1 MSGNRVCSLIFL
13 PEELIA
19 DILKRLPAKSLL
31 RFMSV
36 CKFWYSLIKNPNF
49 ISSHFNHHST
59 EGPKYLMYYADY
71 DEYRVYADTDNF
83 DRHLEFTYPGIQLIV
98 GCCHGIICFGSF
110 NDNSIVLWNSS
121 SRKSL
126 TIKRPHC
133 NLSND
138 ENSLFWFGFDVAS
151 NDYKVVWVGYTTNQA
166 FETSP
171 IGVYIYSLN
180 ERAWRRV
187 NSSFELYDGEG
198 YAIGYRGEYLNGVI
212 HWVALTCYDDREMPE
227 LILTFNLADE
237 TFGTFH
243 LPSEIIYVQQPFDE
257 NMGFEEF
264 LRAPGLE
271 DHVDLM
277 VVKRG
282 SKNCLM
288 ALHEDLTSSTLW
300 VLEEEGTVRSWRKV
314 IYLRKGFVKKI
325 VNVRMNGGI
334 VMQLETGNVVS
345 WNRRRRRVIHVSS
358 EQMDYVG
365 AYMESLILL

>member
-1 MSGNRVCSLIFL
+1 
-13 PEELIA
+13 
-19 DILKRLPAKSLL
+19 
-31 RFMSV
+31 MSV
-36 CKFWYSLIKNPNF
+36 CKIWYSLIKNPNF

-59 EGPKYLMYYADY
+59 EGPKYLMYCVNY

-83 DRHLEFTYPGIQLIV
+83 DRYLEFTYPGIQLIV

-126 TIKRPHC
+126 TIKVPHC

-138 ENSLFWFGFDVAS
+138 ENSLFWFGFDVVS
-151 NDYKVVWVGYTTNQA
+151 NDYKVVWVGYTTNEA
-166 FETSP
+166 FETSS

-180 ERAWRRV
+180 ERAWRCV
-187 NSSFELYDGEG
+187 DSSFELYDGQG

-212 HWVALTCYDDREMPE
+212 HWVALTGYADRNMPE

-243 LPSEIIYVQQPFDE
+243 LPNEIVYVAQPFDM

-264 LRAPGLE
+264 LRVPDLE
-271 DHVDLM
+271 DRVDLM
-277 VVKRG
+277 IVKRD

-288 ALHEDLTSSTLW
+288 ASHEDLTSLTLW
-300 VLEEEGTVRSWRKV
+300 VMDEEGVVGSWREDFCLSKSF
-314 IYLRKGFVKKI
+314 ITKI
-325 VNVRMNGGI
+325 LNVRMNGEI
-334 VMQLETGNVVS
+334 VMLVETGDVIS
-345 WNRRRRRVIHVSS
+345 WDQSRKRLIHVSS
-358 EQMDYVG
+358 EKMKYVG
-365 AYMESLILL
+365 TYMESLILL